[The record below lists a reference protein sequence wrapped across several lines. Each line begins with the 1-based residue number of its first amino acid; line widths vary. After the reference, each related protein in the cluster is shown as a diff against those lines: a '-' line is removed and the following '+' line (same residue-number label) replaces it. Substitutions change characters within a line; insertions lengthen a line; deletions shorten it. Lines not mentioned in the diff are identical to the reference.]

1 MPDYTPLTDKEITKL
16 ARKYYRRIE
25 AVTERQETPTLLLL
39 GGQPGAGKSFASKT
53 AKAEFRQKGGAVHV
67 DPDEFHGDI
76 EDLKKERF
84 TSSETIS
91 DCKKI
96 ALLVRDYA
104 VEDRRN
110 ILEEGIYRFPNSLSD
125 PAERAHRTGYK
136 CEIIAIATPR
146 EESRLSVLERREDV
160 RDKRGYVRDV
170 PESVQDQSYNAFR
183 ENLLKDAGRPGG
195 DVSRL
200 DRVRVMDRAGGL
212 LYDSAGDGL
221 YKDVI
226 EALDKGRS
234 LTNEQVTA
242 LTRRWEALREACVE
256 KGIPGDELAR
266 VNEGIQLFQGHKEAE
281 QHQHGM
287 GALGQN
293 RQRLCADA
301 RYSSHTEA
309 EQVKAAYYRGV
320 LAKKQ
325 AFEGKDADLH
335 GIDTILANRE
345 ALRTLPDVAEL
356 APTALPVLSGS
367 QYQQQRLATAQKAA
381 DAAREAFWDAGS
393 FLSVLRAQIES
404 HAKGQDPIAALDN
417 AFRGETPGFS
427 GVLDTA
433 TRATPEAPGKA
444 QALHRALNRLAQL
457 EDHAAPEK
465 QPPSHAPAPAT

>member
-1 MPDYTPLTDKEITKL
+1 
-16 ARKYYRRIE
+16 
-25 AVTERQETPTLLLL
+25 
-39 GGQPGAGKSFASKT
+39 FASET
-53 AKAEFRQKGGAVHV
+53 VKAEFNQKGGFVHV
-67 DPDEFHGDI
+67 DPDKFHGDI
-76 EDLKKERF
+76 EDLKKGKY

-104 VEDRRN
+104 VEGRRN

-125 PAERAHRTGYK
+125 PAERAHRTGYA

-146 EESRLSVLERREDV
+146 EESRLSVLERRENV
-160 RDKRGYVRDV
+160 RDKHGYVRDV

-183 ENLLKDAGRPGG
+183 ENLLKDADRPGG
-195 DVSRL
+195 DAAKL

-242 LTRRWEALREACVE
+242 LTRRWEALREACIE

-266 VNEGIQLFQGHKEAE
+266 VDEGIQLFKGYKDVE
-281 QHQHGM
+281 QHQHAM
-287 GALGQN
+287 HALGQN

-301 RYSSHTEA
+301 RYGSHTEA

-320 LAKKQ
+320 FAKKQ
-325 AFEGKDADLH
+325 AFEGKGADLH

-345 ALRTLPDVAEL
+345 ALRALPDVAEL
-356 APTALPVLSGS
+356 TPVLHVLSGS
-367 QYQQQRLATAQKAA
+367 QYRQQRLATAQKAA

-417 AFRGETPGFS
+417 AFRGEPPASPASWTPQHGPRRKRQS
-427 GVLDTA
+427 RRRRCTA
-433 TRATPEAPGKA
+433 P
-444 QALHRALNRLAQL
+444 
-457 EDHAAPEK
+457 
-465 QPPSHAPAPAT
+465 